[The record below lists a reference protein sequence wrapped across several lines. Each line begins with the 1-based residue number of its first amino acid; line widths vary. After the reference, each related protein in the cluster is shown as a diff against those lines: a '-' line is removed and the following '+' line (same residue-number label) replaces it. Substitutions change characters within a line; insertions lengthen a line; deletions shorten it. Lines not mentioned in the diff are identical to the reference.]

1 MGRGAW
7 LATVHGITRV
17 RHDLATKK
25 ERDSNRCEVEPY
37 YSFDLHFPDN
47 WLRGASFHVPTGHLC
62 VFFEEMSVKVFCPFF
77 YRFICFVIELYGLLY
92 ILEVKPLSV
101 ASFANILSHSV
112 DCLFI
117 LFMVSFMLA
126 K

>member
-17 RHDLATKK
+17 RHDLAIKK
-25 ERDSNRCEVEPY
+25 EKDSDRCEVKPY

-47 WLRGASFHVPTGHLC
+47 WLCGASFHVPTGHVC

-77 YRFICFVIELYGLLY
+77 YRFICFVIELYGLLLY
-92 ILEVKPLSV
+92 
-101 ASFANILSHSV
+101 FGG
-112 DCLFI
+112 
-117 LFMVSFMLA
+117 
-126 K
+126 